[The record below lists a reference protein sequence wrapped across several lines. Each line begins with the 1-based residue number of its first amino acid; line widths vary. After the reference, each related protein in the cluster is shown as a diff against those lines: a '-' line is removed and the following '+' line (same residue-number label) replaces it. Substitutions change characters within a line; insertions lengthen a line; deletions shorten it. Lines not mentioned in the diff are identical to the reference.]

1 MSIHLLTDLLT
12 YKIIPGIK
20 MKYKN
25 NSSTKLFKTPTK
37 WLGRVNKR

>member
-12 YKIIPGIK
+12 YKIIPEIK

-25 NSSTKLFKTPTK
+25 NSSTNRSSKLPQSG
-37 WLGRVNKR
+37 LLR